1 MFSLPRAAIAV
12 VCSLTLALPT
22 SAAAAEPEE
31 GDGGEPSESSDST
44 SDDLSSRASEHVV
57 KAIRLVNSGDYVSAE
72 SELKRAEFFS
82 PKWRAIHFNLAVV
95 QEAQGK
101 LGMAIKEY
109 EAFRPHATSDE
120 KELVDQRLFELN
132 DRKKKIAGAYK
143 TQIALGAGAMVVGVA
158 GLGVGG
164 LFVGLFVKNNK
175 EIDEL
180 KDKNEYLNE
189 TNPTST
195 QIAENSADITELEG
209 KKTKLL
215 YGAIAGFAVGLV
227 ILAYGA
233 LPLSKAVKSKRQLDG
248 LALGPTRLKWNGGMG
263 ATLRF

>member
-12 VCSLTLALPT
+12 VCSLSLALPA

-31 GDGGEPSESSDST
+31 AEGESSESSDA
-44 SDDLSSRASEHVV
+44 SDELSNRASEHVV

-101 LGMAIKEY
+101 LGSAIKEY
-109 EAFRPHATSDE
+109 EKFKPHATEDE
-120 KELVDQRLFELN
+120 KQLVDQRLFELN

-143 TQIALGAGAMVVGVA
+143 TQIAMGVGAMV
-158 GLGVGG
+158 LGVGG
-164 LFVGLFVKNNK
+164 LGAGTAFAVLYAQS
-175 EIDEL
+175 
-180 KDKNEYLNE
+180 DKPAGE
-189 TNPTST
+189 
-195 QIAENSADITELEG
+195 
-209 KKTKLL
+209 KTGLL
-215 YGAIAGFAVGLV
+215 YGAAIGFTVGLL

-233 LPLSKAVKSKRQLDG
+233 VPLSKAVKSKRQLDG
-248 LALGPTRLKWNGGMG
+248 LALGPTRLKWSGGG

>member
-31 GDGGEPSESSDST
+31 GDSGEPSESSDST

-101 LGMAIKEY
+101 LGSAIKEY
-109 EAFRPHATSDE
+109 EKFKPHATEDE
-120 KELVDQRLFELN
+120 KQLVDQRLFELN

-143 TQIALGAGAMVVGVA
+143 SQIALGAGAMVIGAA

-164 LFVGLFVKNNK
+164 LFVGLYIKNNK
-175 EIDEL
+175 EIESLESANNTTDPFTGMNIDNNSEISEL
-180 KDKNEYLNE
+180 
-189 TNPTST
+189 T
-195 QIAENSADITELEG
+195 G

>member
-12 VCSLTLALPT
+12 VCSLSLALPA

-31 GDGGEPSESSDST
+31 GESSEKSDSSEV
-44 SDDLSSRASEHVV
+44 SDELSNRASEHVV

-101 LGMAIKEY
+101 LGSAIKEY
-109 EAFRPHATSDE
+109 EKFKPHATADE
-120 KELVDQRLFELN
+120 EQLVDQRLFELN

-143 TQIALGAGAMVVGVA
+143 TQIAMGAGAMVVGVA

-164 LFVGLFVKNNK
+164 LFVGLYIKNNQK
-175 EIDEL
+175 IEDQESL
-180 KDKNEYLNE
+180 V
-189 TNPTST
+189 T
-195 QIAENSADITELEG
+195 QGLRDSVDSDLTK
-209 KKTKLL
+209 KKTTLL
-215 YGAIAGFAVGLV
+215 YGAIIGFTVGLLV
-227 ILAYGA
+227 LAYGA

-248 LALGPTRLKWNGGMG
+248 LALGPTRLKWSGGG

>member
-12 VCSLTLALPT
+12 VCSLSLALPA

-31 GDGGEPSESSDST
+31 GESSEKSDSSEV
-44 SDDLSSRASEHVV
+44 SDELSNRASEHVV

-101 LGMAIKEY
+101 LGSAIKEY
-109 EAFRPHATSDE
+109 EKFKPHATADE
-120 KELVDQRLFELN
+120 EQLVDQRLFELN

-143 TQIALGAGAMVVGVA
+143 TQIAMGAGAMVVGVA

-164 LFVGLFVKNNK
+164 LFVGLYIKNNK
-175 EIDEL
+175 TIEEQ
-180 KDKNEYLNE
+180 E
-189 TNPTST
+189 TQVALMTRDSVD
-195 QIAENSADITELEG
+195 ADLTK
-209 KKTKLL
+209 KKTTLL
-215 YGAIAGFAVGLV
+215 YGAIIGFTVGLLV
-227 ILAYGA
+227 LAYGA

-248 LALGPTRLKWNGGMG
+248 LALGPTRLKWSGGG

>member
-12 VCSLTLALPT
+12 VCSLTLALPA

-31 GDGGEPSESSDST
+31 GESSEKSDSSEV
-44 SDDLSSRASEHVV
+44 SDELSNRASEHVV

-101 LGMAIKEY
+101 LGSAIKEY
-109 EAFRPHATSDE
+109 EKFKPHATEDE
-120 KELVDQRLFELN
+120 EQLVDQRLFELN

-143 TQIALGAGAMVVGVA
+143 TQIAMGAGAMVVGVA

-164 LFVGLFVKNNK
+164 LFVGLYIKNNK
-175 EIDEL
+175 EIESLEAVNGTDPLMTGMNIDNSSEISEL
-180 KDKNEYLNE
+180 N
-189 TNPTST
+189 
-195 QIAENSADITELEG
+195 G

-215 YGAIAGFAVGLV
+215 YGAIIGFTVGLLV
-227 ILAYGA
+227 LAYGA

-248 LALGPTRLKWNGGMG
+248 LALGPTRLKWSGGG

>member
-12 VCSLTLALPT
+12 VCSLSLALPA

-31 GDGGEPSESSDST
+31 GESSEKSDSSEV
-44 SDDLSSRASEHVV
+44 SDELSNRASEHVV

-101 LGMAIKEY
+101 LGSAIKEY
-109 EAFRPHATSDE
+109 EKFKPHATADE
-120 KELVDQRLFELN
+120 EQLVDQRLFELN

-143 TQIALGAGAMVVGVA
+143 TQIAMGAGAMVVGVA

-164 LFVGLFVKNNK
+164 LFVGLYVKNNNK
-175 EIDEL
+175 IEEQQEL
-180 KDKNEYLNE
+180 ATMD
-189 TNPTST
+189 PTMYAVDPDLT
-195 QIAENSADITELEG
+195 K
-209 KKTKLL
+209 KKTTLL
-215 YGAIAGFAVGLV
+215 YGAIIGFTVGLLV
-227 ILAYGA
+227 LAYGA

-248 LALGPTRLKWNGGMG
+248 LALGPTRLKWSGGG

>member
-12 VCSLTLALPT
+12 VCSLSLALPA

-31 GDGGEPSESSDST
+31 GESSEKSDSSEV
-44 SDDLSSRASEHVV
+44 SDELSNRASEHVV

-101 LGMAIKEY
+101 LGSAIKEY
-109 EAFRPHATSDE
+109 EKFKPHATADE
-120 KELVDQRLFELN
+120 EQLVDQRLFELN

-143 TQIALGAGAMVVGVA
+143 TQIAMGAGAMVVGVA

-164 LFVGLFVKNNK
+164 LFVGLYIKNNK
-175 EIDEL
+175 EIETLESANGTQDPFDDTMLIDNSSEISEL
-180 KDKNEYLNE
+180 N
-189 TNPTST
+189 
-195 QIAENSADITELEG
+195 G

-215 YGAIAGFAVGLV
+215 YGAIIGFTVGLLV
-227 ILAYGA
+227 LAYGA

-248 LALGPTRLKWNGGMG
+248 LALGPTRLKWSGGG